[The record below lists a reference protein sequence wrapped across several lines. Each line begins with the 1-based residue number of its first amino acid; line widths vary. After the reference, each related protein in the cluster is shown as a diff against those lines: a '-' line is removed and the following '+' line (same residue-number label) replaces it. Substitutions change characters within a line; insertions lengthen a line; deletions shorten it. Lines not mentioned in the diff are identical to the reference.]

1 VLAAPGPPDHGR
13 ASAHWQAIFG
23 TLTGRGFGEP
33 PFLHLVWGPTVLLD
47 PTSATPMPEQ
57 LKDATVAALAVE
69 TLKQRSS

>member
-1 VLAAPGPPDHGR
+1 
-13 ASAHWQAIFG
+13 
-23 TLTGRGFGEP
+23 
-33 PFLHLVWGPTVLLD
+33 VWGPTVLLD